1 LDEVVGVDRIVCQA
15 ARISSKIG
23 KNALDVAM
31 QYSLSG
37 IDSFIKADGAA
48 GR

>member
-1 LDEVVGVDRIVCQA
+1 MRQA

-31 QYSLSG
+31 QYGPSG
-37 IDSFIKADGAA
+37 IDTLIKADGA
-48 GR
+48 GGC